1 MVTEVKHAIRTAAG
15 WSSMSAPE
23 QAEYAGYYESL
34 SAWDAAQARNLVAA
48 DEIAIAECFGDWP
61 GGLDDQLT
69 QGTWTV
75 NATNYVVIRS
85 AAGHAPTGKKPLSAV
100 GITGFYIKRDVN
112 ASLLSIG
119 KDYTKLE
126 SIGVYNPRSS
136 QSYTRGIFVAANHV
150 VCDGLVLEGARNQ
163 TIQLDAD
170 GSRVGRK
177 VRNCIAFVKT
187 NCAGFT
193 TYRDAEI
200 HNNGVISLDGTGT
213 GYSNPVPVFETEVRN
228 NFAYNC
234 AVSYSSGFGHANSSN
249 NAASDA
255 ATNTPPGSSPITTNI
270 VAGDFADEANDDYS
284 LASGS
289 TLIGAGA
296 DLSSSFTTDIT
307 GATRTVPWDVG
318 AFMYVAGGG
327 AVAQQIDLQ
336 WGVRQLINQSA
347 NLQWGVLNTVSQ
359 SSSLQWALLN
369 AVSNNTDLRWG
380 LLSLVNQTSD
390 LRWDIL
396 AALGVV
402 GQSVDLQWDML
413 QKAAQSTDLRWR
425 ILSLVFKDTDL
436 RWGLI
441 NNVSQQADL
450 RYALLANAAQTIDLQ
465 WDTLSSL
472 ASVSNSVDLRWDIL
486 AYVSQSLDAQ
496 WSTLELVS
504 TETDLQWQIAVL
516 VSKDADLQW
525 ALKQSAGQAVDIRWD
540 VIAKTSQSIDL
551 RWSIISDNQ
560 FTDITGVITLR
571 SNTPIITLH

>member
-1 MVTEVKHAIRTAAG
+1 
-15 WSSMSAPE
+15 MSALILPKRYHPDFRVPNRKPVGGVE
-23 QAEYAGYYESL
+23 VDDNSPLSRGLLHAYLLDGVRVVGGNPGIYSGPIYRDLVNQKSNLIVNNYKSSGDRIIESASTANYGVV
-34 SAWDAAQARNLVAA
+34 SAANFEHPDKELMV
-48 DEIAIAECFGDWP
+48 
-61 GGLDDQLT
+61 
-69 QGTWTV
+69 
-75 NATNYVVIRS
+75 YVVAKTYS
-85 AAGHAPTGKKPLSAV
+85 TTGNSGKFPFAATMEVGTPYSGFLCGLKDAGLPYFHIGGVFAGNELVGTGD
-100 GITGFYIKRDVN
+100 YRDDDWHSYLYHYDGYTMSIWIDGTLN
-112 ASLLSIG
+112 ASKSRTN
-119 KDYTKLE
+119 DV
-126 SIGVYNPRSS
+126 GVNNEFRLGHV
-136 QSYTRGIFVAANHV
+136 QSYGTYHDTEYKSCLIWGKSCPARV
-150 VCDGLVLEGARNQ
+150 V
-163 TIQLDAD
+163 IDAPY
-170 GSRVGRK
+170 SALK
-177 VRNCIAFVKT
+177 P
-187 NCAGFT
+187 
-193 TYRDAEI
+193 
-200 HNNGVISLDGTGT
+200 
-213 GYSNPVPVFETEVRN
+213 SNP
-228 NFAYNC
+228 
-234 AVSYSSGFGHANSSN
+234 
-249 NAASDA
+249 
-255 ATNTPPGSSPITTNI
+255 ITYFI
-270 VAGDFADEANDDYS
+270 PS
-284 LASGS
+284 
-289 TLIGAGA
+289 
-296 DLSSSFTTDIT
+296 
-307 GATRTVPWDVG
+307 
-318 AFMYVAGGG
+318 AGGG

-347 NLQWGVLNTVSQ
+347 NLHWGVLNTVSQ

-369 AVSNNTDLRWG
+369 TVSNNTDLRWG

-396 AALGVV
+396 AALGLV

-472 ASVSNSVDLRWDIL
+472 ASVGNSVDLRWDIL

>member
-1 MVTEVKHAIRTAAG
+1 MSTVFLPREFHQGFQYPDEKPVNDYVLNPDSDIGRHLLGRSLAIINVRDIEALQRNEFTGEGLFSKSTQATKVFESVNDRG
-15 WSSMSAPE
+15 NPCIRRNGVGGVYGEGYGLSSNPGIFSE
-23 QAEYAGYYESL
+23 TSEFTVLFVG
-34 SAWDAAQARNLVAA
+34 RNLNNSQGVAPIYQEA
-48 DEIAIAECFGDWP
+48 TTGYLTGFLSTTTGVRVTVRQFQWGDTRSRDVIYP
-61 GGLDDQLT
+61 D
-69 QGTWTV
+69 
-75 NATNYVVIRS
+75 TNT
-85 AAGHAPTGKKPLSAV
+85 HAV
-100 GITGFYIKRDVN
+100 GAIWRGGSDLVTYLDGELSGSDVDTGAPSTTIGGYTVSGSIFSVGPYQVGSEIEALIIIPV
-112 ASLLSIG
+112 ALSEEVVRNFTLNP
-119 KDYTKLE
+119 YEYLEPYNPE
-126 SIGVYNPRSS
+126 SI
-136 QSYTRGIFVAANHV
+136 
-150 VCDGLVLEGARNQ
+150 
-163 TIQLDAD
+163 
-170 GSRVGRK
+170 
-177 VRNCIAFVKT
+177 
-187 NCAGFT
+187 
-193 TYRDAEI
+193 
-200 HNNGVISLDGTGT
+200 
-213 GYSNPVPVFETEVRN
+213 
-228 NFAYNC
+228 
-234 AVSYSSGFGHANSSN
+234 
-249 NAASDA
+249 
-255 ATNTPPGSSPITTNI
+255 
-270 VAGDFADEANDDYS
+270 
-284 LASGS
+284 
-289 TLIGAGA
+289 LI
-296 DLSSSFTTDIT
+296 
-307 GATRTVPWDVG
+307 P
-318 AFMYVAGGG
+318 AGGG

-369 AVSNNTDLRWG
+369 TVSNNTDLRWG

-396 AALGVV
+396 AALGLV

-540 VIAKTSQSIDL
+540 VIATTSQSIDL

-560 FTDITGVITLR
+560 FPDITG
-571 SNTPIITLH
+571 IITLKSSTAIINIGREHRSLRYSRSI